1 MISAKLSSKYQLS
14 IPKSIRD
21 SLNLKAGQQ
30 FTLITIG
37 KIIEMVPILSIADA
51 RGSIKYDGNH
61 DSSDYRDRKERQ
73 T

>member
-21 SLNLKAGQQ
+21 SLDLKAGQQ

-37 KIIEMVPILSIADA
+37 KIIEMVPIRSIADS
-51 RGSIKYDGNH
+51 RGIFADCGDYTSD
-61 DSSDYRDRKERQ
+61 DYRDRLERDV
-73 T
+73 